1 MEICNHGMDCYL
13 PNDYDASICFRC
25 TNERHANSAAII
37 DYDAYSC
44 TDDGICYASLAS
56 KSTRQVV
63 IEIKKR
69 LEIIL
74 AFLVVNLLY
83 FFSFQHFVPVKIRK
97 DVFFQHP

>member
-25 TNERHANSAAII
+25 TNERHANSASII

-44 TDDGICYASLAS
+44 TDDGICYVAVAS

>member
-13 PNDYDASICFRC
+13 PNDYITSICFRC

-37 DYDAYSC
+37 DYDTDSC
-44 TDDGICYASLAS
+44 TNDGIYYVAVAS

>member
-1 MEICNHGMDCYL
+1 
-13 PNDYDASICFRC
+13 
-25 TNERHANSAAII
+25 
-37 DYDAYSC
+37 
-44 TDDGICYASLAS
+44 
-56 KSTRQVV
+56 VV